1 MLFEKSTSPNPSA
14 KTFELE
20 KIIMKI
26 ITVTLAPAIDVTY
39 ALDKPVSDG
48 LNRAKS
54 FVLMAGGKGINVSR
68 AILNAA
74 DGGDVN
80 LLTVAAVGGA
90 SGGMFCDML
99 ASEGMDV
106 TRIPIAAP
114 LRINVSAIPEDG
126 EDCEINAPG
135 AEMTADDLKTAEA
148 LILDAAD
155 AGDVVCIC
163 GSCPKGVAKSYPAQ
177 LCAMVKE
184 KGAVCVIDCDGEALK
199 LAAESDCPPDYIKPN
214 AGELAKLCA
223 DLGIVCGT
231 PAENARAVCEKTG
244 GVTAVITTLG
254 GDGSMITWNGGQF
267 TAKSRKVK
275 PVRIKGAGDTFL
287 GTFVHAK
294 FVAGMTNEEAV
305 QCASDA
311 ATKYV
316 EG

>member
-1 MLFEKSTSPNPSA
+1 
-14 KTFELE
+14 
-20 KIIMKI
+20 MKI
-26 ITVTLAPAIDVTY
+26 ITITLAPAIDVTY

-54 FVLMAGGKGINVSR
+54 FVLTAGGKGINVSR

-80 LLTVAAVGGA
+80 LVTVAPVGGA
-90 SGGMFCDML
+90 SGGMFCAML
-99 ASEGMDV
+99 EEEGMDV
-106 TRIPIAAP
+106 TRLPIAAP
-114 LRINVSAIPEDG
+114 LRINVSAIPDEG

-135 AEMTADDLKTAEA
+135 AEMTADDLRTAEA
-148 LILDAAD
+148 RILDTVD

-163 GSCPKGVAKSYPAQ
+163 GSCPKGVAKSYPAE
-177 LCAMVKE
+177 LCAKVKE
-184 KGAVCVIDCDGEALK
+184 KGAVCIVDCDGEALK
-199 LAAESDCPPDYIKPN
+199 TAVDSDCPPDYIKPN

-223 DLGIVCGT
+223 DIGIAGGT
-231 PAENARAVCEKTG
+231 PADNARAVCEKTG
-244 GVTAVITTLG
+244 GKTSVITTLG

-287 GTFVHAK
+287 GTFVYAK
-294 FVAGMTNEEAV
+294 FVRSMSREEAV

>member
-1 MLFEKSTSPNPSA
+1 
-14 KTFELE
+14 
-20 KIIMKI
+20 MKI
-26 ITVTLAPAIDVTY
+26 LTITLAPAIDVTY

-54 FVLMAGGKGINVSR
+54 FVLTAGGKGINVSR

-74 DGGDVN
+74 GGQDVN
-80 LLTVAAVGGA
+80 LVTVAPVGGA
-90 SGGMFCDML
+90 SGGMFCAML
-99 ASEGMDV
+99 EDEGMDV
-106 TRIPIAAP
+106 TRLPIAAP
-114 LRINVSAIPEDG
+114 LRINVSAIPDEG

-135 AEMTADDLKTAEA
+135 AEMTSADLEEAEA
-148 LILDAAD
+148 RILDAVE
-155 AGDVVCIC
+155 AGDVVCVC
-163 GSCPKGVAKSYPAQ
+163 GSCPKGVAKSYPAE
-177 LCAMVKE
+177 LCAKVKE

-199 LAAESDCPPDYIKPN
+199 TAVGSDCPPDYIKPN

-223 DLGIVCGT
+223 DMGMAEGT

-244 GVTAVITTLG
+244 GKTAVITTLG
-254 GDGSMITWNGGQF
+254 GDGSMITWAGGQF

-287 GTFVHAK
+287 GTFVYAK
-294 FVAGMTNEEAV
+294 FVCGMRNEDAV
-305 QCASDA
+305 QRASDA

>member
-1 MLFEKSTSPNPSA
+1 
-14 KTFELE
+14 
-20 KIIMKI
+20 MKI
-26 ITVTLAPAIDVTY
+26 LTITLAPAIDVTY

-54 FVLMAGGKGINVSR
+54 FVLTAGGKGINVSR

-74 DGGDVN
+74 DGHDVN
-80 LLTVAAVGGA
+80 LVTVAPVGGA
-90 SGGMFCDML
+90 SGGMFCAML
-99 ASEGMDV
+99 EDEGMDV
-106 TRIPIAAP
+106 TRLPIAAT
-114 LRINVSAIPEDG
+114 LRINVSAIPDEG

-135 AEMTADDLKTAEA
+135 AEMTADDLRMAEA
-148 LILDAAD
+148 RILDTVD

-177 LCAMVKE
+177 LCAKVKE
-184 KGAVCVIDCDGEALK
+184 QGALCIVDCDGEALK
-199 LAAESDCPPDYIKPN
+199 TAVSADCPPDYIKPN

-223 DLGIVCGT
+223 DMGMAEGT
-231 PAENARAVCEKTG
+231 PADNARAVCEKTG
-244 GVTAVITTLG
+244 GKTSVITTLG
-254 GDGSMITWNGGQF
+254 GDGSMITWAGGQF

-287 GTFVHAK
+287 GTFVYAK
-294 FVAGMTNEEAV
+294 FVLGLSNEDAV
-305 QCASDA
+305 QRASDA

>member
-1 MLFEKSTSPNPSA
+1 
-14 KTFELE
+14 
-20 KIIMKI
+20 MKI

-74 DGGDVN
+74 DGGDVP
-80 LLTVAAVGGA
+80 LMTVAAVGGA

-106 TRIPIAAP
+106 TRIPIASP
-114 LRINVSAIPEDG
+114 LRINVSAIPDEG

-135 AEMTADDLKTAEA
+135 AEMTADDLKTAET
-148 LILDAAD
+148 LILDAAE

-163 GSCPKGVAKSYPAQ
+163 GSCPKGVAKSYPAA
-177 LCAMVKE
+177 LCAAVKE
-184 KGAVCVIDCDGEALK
+184 KGAVCVIDCDGEALR
-199 LAAESDCPPDYIKPN
+199 LAVSSACPPDYIKPN
-214 AGELAKLCA
+214 AGELAVLCG
-223 DLGIVCGT
+223 DLGIEAGS
-231 PAENARAVCEKTG
+231 AADNARAVCGKTG
-244 GVTAVITTLG
+244 GKTAVITTLG
-254 GDGSMITWNGGQF
+254 GDGSMITWDGGQF
-267 TAKSRKVK
+267 TAKARKVK

-287 GTFVHAK
+287 GTFVYAK
-294 FVAGMTNEEAV
+294 FIAGLTNEEAV
-305 QCASDA
+305 QTASDA

>member
-1 MLFEKSTSPNPSA
+1 
-14 KTFELE
+14 
-20 KIIMKI
+20 MKI

-54 FVLMAGGKGINVSR
+54 FVLSAGGKGINVSR
-68 AILNAA
+68 AIRNAA
-74 DGGDVN
+74 DGCDVP

-114 LRINVSAIPEDG
+114 LRINVSAIPDEG

-148 LILDAAD
+148 LILDAAE

-163 GSCPKGVAKSYPAQ
+163 GSCPKGVAKSYPAK

-199 LAAESDCPPDYIKPN
+199 TAVSGACPPDYIKPN
-214 AGELAKLCA
+214 AGELAKLCG
-223 DLGIVCGT
+223 DLGIAEGT
-231 PAENARAVCEKTG
+231 PAENARAVCAMTG
-244 GVTAVITTLG
+244 GRTSVITTLG
-254 GDGSMITWNGGQF
+254 GDGSMITWNVGQF

-287 GTFVHAK
+287 GTFVYAK
-294 FVAGMTNEEAV
+294 FVEGRTNEDAV

>member
-1 MLFEKSTSPNPSA
+1 
-14 KTFELE
+14 
-20 KIIMKI
+20 MKI

-74 DGGDVN
+74 GGMEVP
-80 LLTVAAVGGA
+80 LMTVAAVGGA

-99 ASEGMDV
+99 ADEGMDV
-106 TRIPIAAP
+106 TRISITAP
-114 LRINVSAIPEDG
+114 LRINVSAIPDDG

-135 AEMTADDLKTAEA
+135 AEMTADDLRLAEQV
-148 LILDAAD
+148 ILDAAE

-163 GSCPKGVAKSYPAQ
+163 GSCPKGVAKSYPAK

-199 LAAESDCPPDYIKPN
+199 LAVQSDCPPDYIKPN
-214 AGELAKLCA
+214 AGELAKLCD
-223 DLGIVCGT
+223 DLGLGSADGGA
-231 PAENARAVCEKTG
+231 AENARAVCGKTG
-244 GVTAVITTLG
+244 GRTSVITTLG
-254 GDGSMITWNGGQF
+254 GDGSMITWDGGQF

-287 GTFVHAK
+287 GTFVYAK
-294 FVAGMTNEEAV
+294 FIAGRTNEDAV
-305 QCASDA
+305 QAASDA
-311 ATKYV
+311 ATAYV

>member
-1 MLFEKSTSPNPSA
+1 
-14 KTFELE
+14 
-20 KIIMKI
+20 MKI

-39 ALDKPVSDG
+39 ALDTFSADG

-54 FVLMAGGKGINVSR
+54 FVLTAGGKGINVSR
-68 AILNAA
+68 AVRKAA
-74 DGGDVN
+74 DGADGN

-90 SGGMFCDML
+90 SGEMFCGML
-99 ASEGMDV
+99 ASEGMEI

-114 LRINVSAIPEDG
+114 LRINVSAIPDDG
-126 EDCEINAPG
+126 ADCEINAPG
-135 AEMTADDLKTAEA
+135 AEMTADDLRAAEG
-148 LILDAAD
+148 LILDAAE

-163 GSCPKGVAKSYPAQ
+163 GSCPKGVAKSYPAK

-199 LAAESDCPPDYIKPN
+199 NAVGSDCPPDYIKPN

-231 PAENARAVCEKTG
+231 PAENARAVCEKTD

-267 TAKSRKVK
+267 TAASRRVK

-287 GTFVHAK
+287 GTFVYAK
-294 FVAGMTNEEAV
+294 FLACMTNEDAV
-305 QCASDA
+305 QAASDA

>member
-1 MLFEKSTSPNPSA
+1 
-14 KTFELE
+14 
-20 KIIMKI
+20 MKI

-39 ALDKPVSDG
+39 ALDTFSADG

-54 FVLMAGGKGINVSR
+54 FVMTAGGKGINVSR
-68 AILNAA
+68 AIRNAA
-74 DGGDVN
+74 EGKNVN
-80 LLTVAAVGGA
+80 LVTVAPVGGA

-99 ASEGMDV
+99 AAEGMDV
-106 TRIPIAAP
+106 TRLPIAAP
-114 LRINVSAIPEDG
+114 LRINVSAIPEEG
-126 EDCEINAPG
+126 GDCEINAPG

-148 LILDAAD
+148 RILGTVE

-177 LCAMVKE
+177 LCAMVKK

-199 LAAESDCPPDYIKPN
+199 TAVSGECQPDYIKPN

-223 DLGIVCGT
+223 DLGIEGGT
-231 PAENARAVCEKTG
+231 PSDNARAVCDRTG
-244 GVTAVITTLG
+244 GKTSVITTLG

-267 TAKSRKVK
+267 TAKARKVK

-287 GTFVHAK
+287 GTFVYAK
-294 FVAGMTNEEAV
+294 FVGGMTNEDAV
-305 QCASDA
+305 QQASDA